1 MSMNMMAAEIVAA
14 LKATD
19 VWAWLSWAM
28 SQPPSKFAPQPNN
41 GDFRNV
47 RPDVGQVHPDQAAGT
62 RTALMQGMPAPM
74 SPVSQAQPQPG
85 QVTPE
90 MAAAAV
96 AALRGQR
103 SQRPT
108 AYEAAG
114 DDPQDVRLMAMGYRP
129 NRPKAGGFR

>member
-1 MSMNMMAAEIVAA
+1 MSMNQMAAQIAA
-14 LKATD
+14 AIQQTD
-19 VWAWLSWAM
+19 GWQFLRWMA
-28 SQPPSKFAPQPNN
+28 SQPSEKFAVQPGADGDPRN
-41 GDFRNV
+41 GKV
-47 RPDVGQVHPDQAAGT
+47 QIGAVSPAQATGT
-62 RTALMQGMPAPM
+62 LTALRQGMPAPM

-129 NRPKAGGFR
+129 KVGCMK